1 VRLLRRS
8 DGNGDDHVA
17 GCVVSEAKPGPLA
30 GIKVLDLTTVVLG
43 PLATQILGDLGAEV
57 VKIEPPEG
65 DIMRYAGPARHRGMG
80 HVFLNLNR
88 NKRSLVLDLKRPEAA
103 PIVLALV
110 AQSDVFMHNMRPQA
124 MARLGFAWERL
135 QQINPRLVYCSAQGY
150 GQNGPLADRPAFDD
164 IIQGGCGLVS
174 LEMATGGEARFVP
187 TLIGDKTVGLTI
199 VYAVMAALVQRARSG
214 RGQAVEVPMLETMTA
229 FVMAEHMGGLSFD
242 PPLGPPGYAR
252 MLAPDRRPHRTADG
266 HICIL
271 PYTDRHWRDFFRIA
285 GRPELAEDP
294 RLADAETRSRHVA
307 ELYALAAECV
317 RDRPSAYWL
326 AELEAAD
333 IPCGPVNPL
342 AEMPADT
349 QLAAVDFFPA
359 SEHPSEGSI
368 RIVRPPVRFGDADCP
383 LRHPAPRLGEHSRAI
398 LREAGLA
405 EPEIDALFT
414 RKIAI
419 EAAPN
424 QSAAAKT
431 AVGTRST

>member
-1 VRLLRRS
+1 MQEP
-8 DGNGDDHVA
+8 DA
-17 GCVVSEAKPGPLA
+17 AVSTARAGPLA

-57 VKIEPPEG
+57 IKVESPEG
-65 DIMRYAGPARHRGMG
+65 DIMRYAGPARHREMG

-103 PIVLALV
+103 PILLRLA
-110 AQSDVFMHNMRPQA
+110 AHSDVLMHNMRPQA

-135 QQINPRLVYCSAQGY
+135 QDVNPRLVYCSAQGY

-174 LEMATGGEARFVP
+174 LEMATGGDARFVP
-187 TLIGDKTVGLTI
+187 TLIGDKTVGLTM
-199 VYAVMAALVQRARSG
+199 VYAVMAALLQRAHTG
-214 RGQAVEVPMLETMTA
+214 RGQAIEVPMLETMTA
-229 FVMAEHMGGLSFD
+229 FVMAEHMGGLTFD

-252 MLAPDRRPHRTADG
+252 MLTLDRRPHRTADG

-271 PYTDRHWRDFFRIA
+271 PYTDRHWRDFFRLA
-285 GRPELAEDP
+285 GRPALAEDP

-307 ELYALAAECV
+307 EFYALVGQCV
-317 RDRPSAYWL
+317 RDRSSAYWL
-326 AELEAAD
+326 DRLKAAD

-342 AEMPADT
+342 AELPADA
-349 QLAAVDFFPA
+349 QLAAVDFFPLT
-359 SEHPSEGSI
+359 EHPTEGRI
-368 RIVRPPVRFGDADCP
+368 RLVRPPVRFGDADCA
-383 LRHPAPRLGEHSRAI
+383 LRHPAPRLGEHSRTI

-405 EPEIDALFT
+405 EPEIDDLLA
-414 RKIAI
+414 RGIAI

-424 QSAAAKT
+424 
-431 AVGTRST
+431 

>member
-1 VRLLRRS
+1 MQEP
-8 DGNGDDHVA
+8 GA
-17 GCVVSEAKPGPLA
+17 TVSTARPGPLA

-57 VKIEPPEG
+57 IKVESPEG
-65 DIMRYAGPARHRGMG
+65 DIMRYAGPARHREMG

-103 PIVLALV
+103 PILLRLA
-110 AQSDVFMHNMRPQA
+110 AHSDVLMHNMRQQA

-135 QQINPRLVYCSAQGY
+135 QDVNPRLVYCSAQGY

-174 LEMATGGEARFVP
+174 LEMATGGDARFVP
-187 TLIGDKTVGLTI
+187 TLIGDKTVGLTM
-199 VYAVMAALVQRARSG
+199 VYAVMAALLQRAHTG
-214 RGQAVEVPMLETMTA
+214 RGQAIEVPMLETMTA
-229 FVMAEHMGGLSFD
+229 FVMAEHMGGLTFD
-242 PPLGPPGYAR
+242 PPIGPPGYAR
-252 MLAPDRRPHRTADG
+252 MLALDRRPHRTADG

-271 PYTDRHWRDFFRIA
+271 PYTDRHWRDFFCLA

-294 RLADAETRSRHVA
+294 RLTDAQTRSRHVA
-307 ELYALAAECV
+307 ELYALVAQCV
-317 RDRPSAYWL
+317 RDRSSAYWL
-326 AELEAAD
+326 DRLKAAD

-342 AEMPADT
+342 AELPADV
-349 QLAAVDFFPA
+349 QLAAVDFFPLT
-359 SEHPSEGSI
+359 EHPTEG
-368 RIVRPPVRFGDADCP
+368 RVRLVRPPVRFGDADCG

-405 EPEIDALFT
+405 EPEIDDLLA
-414 RKIAI
+414 RRIAI

-424 QSAAAKT
+424 
-431 AVGTRST
+431 